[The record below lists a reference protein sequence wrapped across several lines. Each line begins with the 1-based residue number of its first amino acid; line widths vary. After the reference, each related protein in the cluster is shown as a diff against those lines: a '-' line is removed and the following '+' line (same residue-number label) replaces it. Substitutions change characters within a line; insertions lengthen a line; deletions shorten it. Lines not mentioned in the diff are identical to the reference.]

1 MAEATPDYT
10 TILGPDA
17 KIKGDLSF
25 DSAAKVL
32 GHIEGSIKSKG
43 KLLIANGS
51 RCHAAISA
59 KEVAVE
65 GHIEGNVQASD
76 RIELKPSGRITGD
89 IVSARMTM
97 ADGAA
102 IEGHVRI
109 GLDGKGEAGG
119 KSTSATEPKV
129 AAQAQAQAHAKA
141 R

>member
-1 MAEATPDYT
+1 MAEATPDFT
-10 TILGPDA
+10 TILGPDS
-17 KIKGDLSF
+17 KFKGDLTF

-51 RCHAAISA
+51 RCHAAVQA

-65 GHIEGNVQASD
+65 GHIEGNVQATD

-89 IVSARMTM
+89 IVSARMSM

-109 GLDGKGEAGG
+109 GLEGKGESG
-119 KSTSATEPKV
+119 KAAAATEPKV
-129 AAQAQAQAHAKA
+129 VAQAQAHAKA